1 MKNIAVSGVILAA
14 ALMVSCG
21 GCGKGAAPQA
31 MAPEAKPVS
40 TPAEKPKETAA
51 RAEKKEAAHKP
62 IRTEDDIKE
71 VYGRLEVVTLTDGKR
86 YRGAVISVG
95 DEYTMVTANGIVKI
109 PMNEVGARDII
120 R

>member
-1 MKNIAVSGVILAA
+1 VIKKSIIPMITVFAA
-14 ALMVSCG
+14 AVFISCG
-21 GCGKGAAPQA
+21 GRDKAAAVPEKVPACASEEKTASSA
-31 MAPEAKPVS
+31 M
-40 TPAEKPKETAA
+40 
-51 RAEKKEAAHKP
+51 KKAAAHKP
-62 IRTEDDIKE
+62 IKTEDDIKE

-95 DEYTMVTANGIVKI
+95 EEYTMVTAGGIVRI